1 MSSKGEQ
8 QRLEL
13 MANDLSGRVDG
24 VCERLSLM
32 MESKRLAESS
42 NYVAEALVAFAEAG
56 LLDLAS
62 FGAESS
68 VVAAD
73 DIRWMAQ
80 VAERLSRHSHDLAS
94 IYMVNA
100 ILGGALIAVAATK
113 EQKAELLPR
122 LRRGKLQLAFA
133 MTEPEAGSDAAGLKM
148 TAGRD
153 GDDFVLRGEKIYT
166 TGAAT
171 ADWII
176 AVARA
181 EEHAAS
187 KRALSLFLVPKGAEG
202 LTIRPMPKLAG
213 GLHASC
219 HLLLQDVR
227 VPGSYVVGGTDRLGK
242 AWDILRMTGPLER
255 LTVAAMSVGLASAIV
270 ERAVTFAK
278 SRQQFG
284 QSIASYQSIQHKL
297 VDMKMTE
304 TAMRLFLN
312 EALATVERGSEAE
325 AAISMA
331 KCFCSERLQTLVAD
345 GIRVMGGRGY
355 FEMENMARYYREA
368 PFMLYAGGTAEI
380 QKLLIARSMG
390 LT

>member
-1 MSSKGEQ
+1 MSSNGEQ

-13 MANDLSGRVDG
+13 TANSPCGRVDAL
-24 VCERLSLM
+24 CERLSLI
-32 MESKRLAESS
+32 MESERLAKSS
-42 NYVAEALVAFAEAG
+42 NHVAEALAAFAEAG
-56 LLDLAS
+56 LLDLPS
-62 FGAESS
+62 FGVESS
-68 VVAAD
+68 AVAAD

-122 LRRGKLQLAFA
+122 LKKGKLQLAFA

-176 AVARA
+176 VVARA

-187 KRALSLFLVPKGAEG
+187 KRALSLFLVPRGAAG

-213 GLHASC
+213 GLHPSC
-219 HLLLQDVR
+219 HLVLQDVR
-227 VPGSYVVGGTDRLGK
+227 VSGSQVLGGTDRLGK
-242 AWDILRMTGPLER
+242 AWDILRVTGPLER
-255 LTVAAMSVGLASAIV
+255 LVVAAMSVGLASAIV

-278 SRQQFG
+278 SRRQFG
-284 QSIASYQSIQHKL
+284 QSIASYQAIQHKL

-304 TAMRLFLN
+304 TAMRLFVN
-312 EALATVERGSEAE
+312 EALAVVERGRDAD

-331 KCFCSERLQTLVAD
+331 KCFCSEQLQTLV
-345 GIRVMGGRGY
+345 GEGMRVMGGRGY
-355 FEMENMARYYREA
+355 FEIEEMARFYREA
-368 PFMLYAGGTAEI
+368 PFMLYAGGTVEI

-390 LT
+390 LA